1 MEEVEGFQGEE
12 GIDYHYGSID
22 DIDPK
27 EWQVPPYCIPI
38 NANVVTYN
46 WRELYEATQFD
57 VIMMDPPWQL
67 ATSNPTRGI
76 FESIPKYETSQRKGS
91 TIFQA

>member
-1 MEEVEGFQGEE
+1 MTTFLQGIE

-27 EWQVPPYCIPI
+27 EWQVPPNCIPI
-38 NANVVTYN
+38 NANVVTYD
-46 WRELYEATQFD
+46 WRELYVATQFD

-67 ATSNPTRGI
+67 ATSNPTRGT
-76 FESIPKYETSQRKGS
+76 ETLAPKEEAIARLVVVC
-91 TIFQA
+91 